1 MTDMVYHLL
10 ETHNPAVR
18 LSKYGPDSLGSDGQL
33 NGARVVSS
41 PERDIEVLGMIGR
54 MLAQSIDYVSRFDTG
69 MKRFAQSIDY
79 VSRFEVEIGEAFRAQ
94 QELHGQK
101 CCPKRNGAYVD
112 NNSGFK
118 GKWADFHPRIG
129 SEVGKTKKRV
139 RTPQKYHLCG
149 VVGKKRYHKRNK

>member
-54 MLAQSIDYVSRFDTG
+54 ML
-69 MKRFAQSIDY
+69 AQSIDY